1 MSQEQFNLLVGA
13 GLILSL
19 VANAFLYV
27 RHNNMAKLF
36 CIYMLNPDDVTKTAR
51 ETFEEVYGDP
61 AN

>member
-1 MSQEQFNLLVGA
+1 M
-13 GLILSL
+13 ILSL
-19 VANAFLYV
+19 VANALLYV

-36 CIYMLNPDDVTKTAR
+36 CRYMLDPDGVTKIAR